1 MNEKHAK
8 TKQKYKI
15 GCRQMEKELD
25 AMNERGTAN
34 RNFRLVFFFI
44 VSVRSLLLVVFFFL
58 KSLLPCGTSI
68 VFRMAQT
75 ERKPLVI

>member
-34 RNFRLVFFFI
+34 RNFRLVFF
-44 VSVRSLLLVVFFFL
+44 LLFL
-58 KSLLPCGTSI
+58 
-68 VFRMAQT
+68 
-75 ERKPLVI
+75 